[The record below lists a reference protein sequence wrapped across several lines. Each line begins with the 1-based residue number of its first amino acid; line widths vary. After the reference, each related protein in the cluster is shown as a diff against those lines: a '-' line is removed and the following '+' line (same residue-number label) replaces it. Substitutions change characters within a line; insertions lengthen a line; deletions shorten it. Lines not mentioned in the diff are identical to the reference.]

1 VSMFLALPV
10 HASDSKG
17 NEVDAAWAKFVA
29 SPSGANAEAAA
40 RLLDDGQ
47 RLTSSVE
54 DLSILDSEVQAGK
67 SEAIH
72 LAFAINAAYGAHF
85 AEEAGVVAGH
95 GIRSNPQAFLKFLD
109 LYRGK
114 IPSVRAVCANFGE
127 AFVDQPEKHAAEA
140 KARVAI
146 LSKAKGES
154 PKEPYF
160 ECLRSLQDLEGPE
173 TSH

>member
-1 VSMFLALPV
+1 MAASSRRSAHSLTPLGNQQSRMRSFLIRAKRLFMSISLAPITAAAVSMFLALPV

-85 AEEAGVVAGH
+85 AEEA
-95 GIRSNPQAFLKFLD
+95 
-109 LYRGK
+109 
-114 IPSVRAVCANFGE
+114 
-127 AFVDQPEKHAAEA
+127 
-140 KARVAI
+140 
-146 LSKAKGES
+146 
-154 PKEPYF
+154 
-160 ECLRSLQDLEGPE
+160 
-173 TSH
+173 